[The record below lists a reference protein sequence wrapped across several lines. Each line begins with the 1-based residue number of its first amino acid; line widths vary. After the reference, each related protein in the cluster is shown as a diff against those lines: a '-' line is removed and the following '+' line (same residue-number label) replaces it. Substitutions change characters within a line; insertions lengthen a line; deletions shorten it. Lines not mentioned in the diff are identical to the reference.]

1 MNRQEKEQLVS
12 EVKDSLAK
20 AESIIVAGYKGISV
34 AQMEQLRKKM
44 KESGSRVKVA
54 KNRIYSIALKDS
66 IFSDVAQ
73 LLKGPVLVCWSEEDP
88 VAPAKVL
95 SAFAKKESKIEI
107 CGGAL
112 EGKLLS
118 VNDVKA
124 LSSLP
129 SIEGLRASLVGLIS
143 TPARN
148 IASILQTPG
157 GQIARVLNAKATG

>member
-1 MNRQEKEQLVS
+1 MNRREKEQLVS
-12 EVKDSLAK
+12 EVKNSLAN
-20 AESIIVAGYKGISV
+20 AQSIIVAGYRGISV
-34 AQMEQLRKKM
+34 AKMDELRRKM
-44 KESGSRVKVA
+44 KESGSRMKVA

-66 IFSDVAQ
+66 SFGEVAE

-95 SAFAKKESKIEI
+95 STFAKKENKIEI
-107 CGGAL
+107 CGGGL

-124 LSSLP
+124 LSNLP
-129 SIEGLRASLVGLIS
+129 SIEGIRASLVGLIS

-148 IASILQTPG
+148 IASVLQAPG
-157 GQIARVLNAKATG
+157 GQIARVLSAKATG